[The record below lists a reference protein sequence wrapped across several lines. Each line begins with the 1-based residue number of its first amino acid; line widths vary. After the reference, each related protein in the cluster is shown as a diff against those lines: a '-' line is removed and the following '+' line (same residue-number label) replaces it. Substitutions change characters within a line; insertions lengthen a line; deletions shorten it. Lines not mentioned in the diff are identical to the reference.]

1 MLIMRETADTQ
12 ESQAVIMFSYSS
24 NPAASPQGVHTKES
38 GRKGGKLGSV
48 VLDQLHYSI

>member
-1 MLIMRETADTQ
+1 MRETADTH
-12 ESQAVIMFSYSS
+12 ESKAVIIMFRNSS

-38 GRKGGKLGSV
+38 GKEGEKPGSV